1 MTKVGCDYVSRY
13 SDTSMKKGT
22 LTGWLSQTW
31 INLSLLYLI
40 SLPRFDLSTLY
51 KQGEEGKNLVFVL
64 DIWFKIS
71 SEKLF
76 LKTFI
81 FRCRRTG
88 KILLAQNVIFYLFYD
103 KMLFSRKIIMLK
115 YQK

>member
-22 LTGWLSQTW
+22 PTGWLSQIW

-51 KQGEEGKNLVFVL
+51 KQGKEGKNLVFVL

-71 SEKLF
+71 SENLF

-88 KILLAQNVIFYLFYD
+88 KILLAQNVILYLFYD
-103 KMLFSRKIIMLK
+103 KMLFSQKIIC
-115 YQK
+115 